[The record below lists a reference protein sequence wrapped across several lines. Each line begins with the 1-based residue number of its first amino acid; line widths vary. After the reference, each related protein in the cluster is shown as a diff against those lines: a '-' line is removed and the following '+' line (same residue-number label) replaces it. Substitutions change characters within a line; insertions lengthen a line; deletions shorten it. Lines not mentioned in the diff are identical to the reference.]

1 MSTPTALAR
10 RSWGCALTE
19 YTRRDEVVIATK
31 VCEPMASGPNRGG
44 LSRKAIFTELDASL
58 RRLGTDYIDLY
69 QIHRADPTTPWEET
83 LEALHDAVKP
93 GKVRY
98 IGVSSLWAWEFTKT
112 LCLQTINGWTRFVSI
127 QDHYNL
133 LDREEEREVHP
144 LCSDQHIA
152 VMPWSPLA
160 RGKLTRDWDAETKRS
175 QTDPTQGFLYEGDAD
190 QAIVAKVAEIA
201 AARGI
206 PRRPRYP
213 TRPSRTGLD
222 AEQTGG
228 HGSHRR
234 SRQAAAPRRRH
245 CSCRPAAQ

>member
-1 MSTPTALAR
+1 M
-10 RSWGCALTE
+10 
-19 YTRRDEVVIATK
+19 
-31 VCEPMASGPNRGG
+31 
-44 LSRKAIFTELDASL
+44 
-58 RRLGTDYIDLY
+58 
-69 QIHRADPTTPWEET
+69 
-83 LEALHDAVKP
+83 
-93 GKVRY
+93 
-98 IGVSSLWAWEFTKT
+98 
-112 LCLQTINGWTRFVSI
+112 SI

-144 LCSDQHIA
+144 LCSDQRIA

-206 PRRPRYP
+206 PRAQV
-213 TRPSRTGLD
+213 RTGLD
-222 AEQTGG
+222 AEKTGR

-234 SRQAAAPRRRH
+234 SRQAAAPRRRDR
-245 CSCRPAAQ
+245 SCRPAAQ